1 MFCTSTR
8 VCYQPAERAYETLP
22 SRHNSVGAHK
32 KSVLR
37 NQLSLVA
44 GRGLE
49 RCAARLSRRGQHQLQ
64 HVPTLNYAALICRGR
79 GESGPVRSVV
89 QSAHYVPQYFPMNK
103 FSPYPYS
110 ASLFPRIFSIV
121 LSLCSSAILKIFLF
135 TILSSCICF

>member
-1 MFCTSTR
+1 MFCKITR
-8 VCYQPAERAYETLP
+8 VCYQAAEQAYETLP

-32 KSVLR
+32 KTVLR
-37 NQLSLVA
+37 NQSSLVA

-49 RCAARLSRRGQHQLQ
+49 RGAARLSRRGQHKLQ

-79 GESGPVRSVV
+79 GESGPVRPIV

-103 FSPYPYS
+103 FSPNS